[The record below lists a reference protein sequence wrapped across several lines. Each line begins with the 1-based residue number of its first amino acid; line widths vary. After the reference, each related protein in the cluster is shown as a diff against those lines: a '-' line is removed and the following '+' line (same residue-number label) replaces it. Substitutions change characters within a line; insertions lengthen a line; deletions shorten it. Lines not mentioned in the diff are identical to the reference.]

1 MHCSAAA
8 AADRGAEGENGDG
21 TESTIGE
28 WRVFVVPF
36 IDFPLF
42 HELVLPIVQSVM
54 IAPLFVRCC
63 RYRSGNIASGS
74 ILGDFPRWSGSQHS
88 ESEFE
93 GVR

>member
-1 MHCSAAA
+1 M
-8 AADRGAEGENGDG
+8 EMEM
-21 TESTIGE
+21 ESTIGE

-42 HELVLPIVQSVM
+42 HELVLRIVQSVM

-63 RYRSGNIASGS
+63 WYRSGDIASRS
-74 ILGDFPRWSGSQHS
+74 MLGDFPRYSGLQRSGSG
-88 ESEFE
+88 FE